1 MWFDTSVNQS
11 FKCHSIKRQSHIQ
24 GHRKF
29 TICVSLLTISV
40 VIPVV
45 TGLEVAEPNS
55 LEFAISLEYIQ
66 LLIG

>member
-1 MWFDTSVNQS
+1 MLQLINLLNAKVLKDNLTYRVTAS
-11 FKCHSIKRQSHIQ
+11 
-24 GHRKF
+24 KF
-29 TICVSLLTISV
+29 TICVSLLMIFV

-45 TGLEVAEPNS
+45 TGLEVTEPNS